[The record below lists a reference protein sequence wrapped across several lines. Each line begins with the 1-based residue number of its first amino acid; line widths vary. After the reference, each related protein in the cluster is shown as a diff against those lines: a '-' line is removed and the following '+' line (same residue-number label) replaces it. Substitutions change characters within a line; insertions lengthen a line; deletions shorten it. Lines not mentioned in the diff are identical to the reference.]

1 MRFLSFLLAGL
12 LALSAADAAQRVP
25 PEQQK
30 LTLPQGQSGRK
41 TIKPQFTPNVV
52 IPRVCPKGTK
62 GIWPNCTRTGSR
74 KCPTG
79 TTGKWPNCKDIA
91 RHCPQGTTG
100 KWPDCKDIA
109 RHCPQGTRGKW
120 PDCKTIVRLCP
131 SGTIGKW
138 PNCRDKPVASCAEK
152 GLIGLWPSCRRPEP
166 RRCPDGSAGAWP
178 ECSTIVEDGGG
189 GGVQCPSGQVRKG
202 KVCAAVTTGG
212 AGGTPP
218 SGAADAAPPR
228 DISPAI
234 AALTA
239 DRPHRPK
246 EILILVAADR
256 ASEIAARIARQYD
269 LSAEPRLLV
278 PLIDGAI
285 VRLRFTGNRS
295 VESVLQAVSAD
306 PDVQLVQPNY
316 DYRASKDKTPP
327 QAAPQYAGEKLRLD
341 EAHRQARGKGV
352 MIAVIDTAIDG
363 AHPELAGAIAGMF
376 DAVGEG
382 PARPEQH
389 GTEIAG
395 ILAAHATLKGVAPDA
410 KLLSVRAFR
419 GGGSDPAL
427 STSFQLLKGIN
438 WAFASGAKIMNMS
451 FAGPMDPLLER
462 IIKNASAKGAI
473 FIAAAGNNGPKG
485 APAYPAAYPEVI
497 AVTATDEKDR
507 LYGKANR
514 GDYVFIAAPGVDI
527 VAPVLKGGYDLS
539 SGTSMAAAHVSGVV
553 ALLLERDGKLDGS
566 GARAILSKSA
576 RKPDPAVTDEAFG
589 AGIVDAAG
597 ALSEDG
603 KEAGLAAPS
612 SASDQSGER

>member
-12 LALSAADAAQRVP
+12 LAVSVADAAQRVP
-25 PEQQK
+25 REQK
-30 LTLPQGQSGRK
+30 LTLPQGQSGGN
-41 TIKPQFTPNVV
+41 TIKPQLTPNA

-74 KCPTG
+74 KCPKG
-79 TTGKWPNCKDIA
+79 TTGKWPDCKDIA

-100 KWPDCKDIA
+100 KWPDCK
-109 RHCPQGTRGKW
+109 
-120 PDCKTIVRLCP
+120 TIVRLCP
-131 SGTIGKW
+131 PGTIGKW

-152 GLIGLWPSCRRPEP
+152 GLIGLWPNCRKPEP
-166 RRCPDGSAGAWP
+166 RRCPDGTEGVWPNCSAVAEDDESGGA
-178 ECSTIVEDGGG
+178 GGTE
-189 GGVQCPSGQVRKG
+189 CPSGQVRKG
-202 KVCAAVTTGG
+202 KICAAVTTGG

-218 SGAADAAPPR
+218 PSSADAAPAQ
-228 DISPAI
+228 DISPTI
-234 AALTA
+234 AALTK
-239 DRPHRPK
+239 DRPHRPR
-246 EILILVAADR
+246 EVLILVAADR

-269 LSAEPRLLV
+269 LSADPRLLV
-278 PLIDGAI
+278 PLLDGAV

-295 VESVLQAVSAD
+295 LESVLQALSAD
-306 PDVQLVQPNY
+306 PDLQLFQP
-316 DYRASKDKTPP
+316 DYEYRTSKKKTRP
-327 QAAPQYAGEKLRLD
+327 QAAPQYAGEKIRLD
-341 EAHRQARGKGV
+341 EAHLVARGDGV

-382 PARPEQH
+382 PAPPEQH

-395 ILAAHATLKGVAPDA
+395 ILVAHSTLKGVAPKA

-419 GGGSDPAL
+419 GGGPEPAL

-438 WAFASGAKIMNMS
+438 WAFSSGAKVMNMS

-462 IIKNASAKGAI
+462 IIKNATAKGAI

-485 APAYPAAYPEVI
+485 APVYPAAYPEVI

-527 VAPVLKGGYDLS
+527 VAPALKGGYDLS

-553 ALLLERDGKLDGS
+553 ALLLERDGKIDGS
-566 GARAILSKSA
+566 GARAILAKSA
-576 RKPDPAVTDEAFG
+576 RKPDPAAAVEAFG
-589 AGIVDAAG
+589 AGIIDAAG

-603 KEAGLAAPS
+603 KEAGLAAPP
-612 SASDQSGER
+612 SAGDQSGER

>member
-1 MRFLSFLLAGL
+1 MRFLSLLLAGL
-12 LALSAADAAQRVP
+12 LAVSAADAAQRVP
-25 PEQQK
+25 REQK
-30 LTLPQGQSGRK
+30 LTHPQGQSGRN
-41 TIKPQFTPNVV
+41 TIKPQLTPNVV
-52 IPRVCPKGTK
+52 IPRACPKGTK

-74 KCPTG
+74 KCPSG

-91 RHCPQGTTG
+91 RHCLQGTT
-100 KWPDCKDIA
+100 
-109 RHCPQGTRGKW
+109 GKW

-152 GLIGLWPSCRRPEP
+152 GLTGLWPNCRKPEP
-166 RRCPDGSAGAWP
+166 RRCPDGTAGAWP
-178 ECSTIVEDGGG
+178 NCSTIVEDSGPGGTE
-189 GGVQCPSGQVRKG
+189 CPSGQVRKG
-202 KVCAAVTTGG
+202 KTCAAVTTGG

-218 SGAADAAPPR
+218 PGVADAAPPQ

-234 AALTA
+234 AALTEG
-239 DRPHRPK
+239 RPHRPK
-246 EILILVAADR
+246 EIIILVAADR
-256 ASEIAARIARQYD
+256 ASEIATRIARQYD

-285 VRLRFTGNRS
+285 VRLSFTGSRS
-295 VESVLQAVSAD
+295 LESVLQAVSAD

-316 DYRASKDKTPP
+316 DYRASKEKSRPKP
-327 QAAPQYAGEKLRLD
+327 APQYAGEKLRLD
-341 EAHRQARGKGV
+341 EAHRQARGKDV
-352 MIAVIDTAIDG
+352 KIAIIDTAIDG
-363 AHPELAGAIAGMF
+363 AHPELVGAIAGMF

-382 PARPEQH
+382 PAPPEQH
-389 GTEIAG
+389 GTGIAG
-395 ILAAHATLKGVAPDA
+395 ILVAHATLKGVAPEA

-438 WAFASGAKIMNMS
+438 WAFSSGAKIMNMS

-514 GDYVFIAAPGVDI
+514 GSYVFIAAPGVDI
-527 VAPVLKGGYDLS
+527 VAPALKGRYDLS

-576 RKPDPAVTDEAFG
+576 RKPDPAAASEAFG

-603 KEAGLAAPS
+603 KEAGLAAPPP
-612 SASDQSGER
+612 ASDQSGER

>member
-1 MRFLSFLLAGL
+1 MRFLSFLLLAGL
-12 LALSAADAAQRVP
+12 LAVSAADAAERVP
-25 PEQQK
+25 REQK

-41 TIKPQFTPNVV
+41 AIKPQLTSNVT
-52 IPRVCPKGTK
+52 PRVCPKGTK
-62 GIWPNCTRTGSR
+62 GIWPNCSRTESR

-79 TTGKWPNCKDIA
+79 TTGKWPNCKVIV

-100 KWPDCKDIA
+100 
-109 RHCPQGTRGKW
+109 RW

-152 GLIGLWPSCRRPEP
+152 GLIGLWPNCRKPEP
-166 RRCPDGSAGAWP
+166 RRCPDGTAGAWP
-178 ECSTIVEDGGG
+178 DCGAIVEDSDPGGTE
-189 GGVQCPSGQVRKG
+189 CPSGQVRKG
-202 KVCAAVTTGG
+202 KTCAAVTTGG
-212 AGGTPP
+212 ASGTPP
-218 SGAADAAPPR
+218 PRAAGAEPPKS
-228 DISPAI
+228 ILPAI
-234 AALTA
+234 AALTQG
-239 DRPHRPK
+239 RPHRPK

-269 LSAEPRLLV
+269 LSADPRLLV

-295 VESVLQAVSAD
+295 LESVLQAVSAD

-316 DYRASKDKTPP
+316 DYRTSKDKTPP

-341 EAHRQARGKGV
+341 QAHGLARGKGV

-395 ILAAHATLKGVAPDA
+395 ILVAHATLKGVAPEA

-419 GGGSDPAL
+419 GGGPDPAL
-427 STSFQLLKGIN
+427 STSFQLLKGIT

-451 FAGPMDPLLER
+451 FAGPVDPLLER
-462 IIKNASAKGAI
+462 IIKNATAKGAI
-473 FIAAAGNNGPKG
+473 FVAAAGNNGPKG
-485 APAYPAAYPEVI
+485 APVYPAAYPEVI

-527 VAPVLKGGYDLS
+527 VAPALKGGYDLS

-553 ALLLERDGKLDGS
+553 ALLLERDAKLDGS
-566 GARAILSKSA
+566 GTRAILSKSA
-576 RKPDPAVTDEAFG
+576 RKPDPAATDEALG

-603 KEAGLAAPS
+603 KEAGLATPP
-612 SASDQSGER
+612 SASDRGER

>member
-12 LALSAADAAQRVP
+12 LAVSAADAAQRVP
-25 PEQQK
+25 REQK
-30 LTLPQGQSGRK
+30 LTLPQGQSGRN
-41 TIKPQFTPNVV
+41 TIKPQLTPNVT
-52 IPRVCPKGTK
+52 PRVCPKGTK

-79 TTGKWPNCKDIA
+79 TTGKWPDCKTIA
-91 RHCPQGTTG
+91 RHCPQGTT
-100 KWPDCKDIA
+100 
-109 RHCPQGTRGKW
+109 GKW

-138 PNCRDKPVASCAEK
+138 PNCRDKPVASCAGK
-152 GLIGLWPSCRRPEP
+152 GMIGIWPNCRKPER
-166 RRCPDGSAGAWP
+166 RRCPEGTAGAWP
-178 ECSTIVEDGGG
+178 NCSAIVEDSGGTG
-189 GGVQCPSGQVRKG
+189 GAECPSGRVRKG
-202 KVCAAVTTGG
+202 KICAAVTTGG
-212 AGGTPP
+212 AGGTSPP
-218 SGAADAAPPR
+218 SSAGGATPQ
-228 DISPAI
+228 DILPAI

-256 ASEIAARIARQYD
+256 ASEIATRIARQYD
-269 LSAEPRLLV
+269 LNADPRLLV

-285 VRLRFTGNRS
+285 VRLSFTGNRS
-295 VESVLQAVSAD
+295 LESVLQAVSAD

-316 DYRASKDKTPP
+316 DYRASKEKTPP
-327 QAAPQYAGEKLRLD
+327 QSAPQYAGKKLRLD
-341 EAHRQARGKGV
+341 EAHRRARGSGV

-382 PARPEQH
+382 PAPPEQH

-395 ILAAHATLKGVAPDA
+395 ILVAHSTLRGVAPEA

-419 GGGSDPAL
+419 GGGPDPAL

-438 WAFASGAKIMNMS
+438 WAFSSGAKIMNMS

-462 IIKNASAKGAI
+462 IIKNATAKGAI

-485 APAYPAAYPEVI
+485 APVYPAAYPEVI

-514 GDYVFIAAPGVDI
+514 GNYVFIAAPGVDI
-527 VAPVLKGGYDLS
+527 VAPALKGGYDLS

-553 ALLLERDGKLDGS
+553 ALLLERDAKLDGS

-576 RKPDPAVTDEAFG
+576 RKPDPAAASEAFG

-603 KEAGLAAPS
+603 KAAGLAAPS
-612 SASDQSGER
+612 ASDQSGGR

>member
-12 LALSAADAAQRVP
+12 LAVSAADAAQRVP
-25 PEQQK
+25 REQK
-30 LTLPQGQSGRK
+30 LTLPQGQLRGK
-41 TIKPQFTPNVV
+41 TVKPKLTPNIVT
-52 IPRVCPKGTK
+52 PRVCPKGTK

-79 TTGKWPNCKDIA
+79 TTGKWPDCKTIA
-91 RHCPQGTTG
+91 RHCPKGTTG
-100 KWPDCKDIA
+100 KWPDCN
-109 RHCPQGTRGKW
+109 
-120 PDCKTIVRLCP
+120 TIVRLCP

-138 PNCRDKPVASCAEK
+138 PKCRDKPVASCAEK
-152 GLIGLWPSCRRPEP
+152 GMIGLWPNCHKPE
-166 RRCPDGSAGAWP
+166 RERCPVGTAGAWP
-178 ECSTIVEDGGG
+178 DCSAIVEDSGPGGTE
-189 GGVQCPSGQVRKG
+189 CPSGQVRKG
-202 KVCAAVTTGG
+202 KTCAAVTTGG
-212 AGGTPP
+212 AGGTSPP
-218 SGAADAAPPR
+218 SSAGGAPPQN
-228 DISPAI
+228 ISPAI

-239 DRPHRPK
+239 DRPHRLK

-269 LSAEPRLLV
+269 LNADPRLLV

-285 VRLRFTGNRS
+285 VRLSFTGNRS
-295 VESVLQAVSAD
+295 LESVLQAVSAD

-327 QAAPQYAGEKLRLD
+327 QSAPQYAGEKLRLD
-341 EAHRQARGKGV
+341 EAHRRARGSGIK
-352 MIAVIDTAIDG
+352 IAVIDTAIDG

-382 PARPEQH
+382 PPSPEQH

-395 ILAAHATLKGVAPDA
+395 ILVAHSTLKGVAPAA

-419 GGGSDPAL
+419 GGGSEPAL

-438 WAFASGAKIMNMS
+438 WAFSSGAKIMNMS

-462 IIKNASAKGAI
+462 IIKNATAKGAI
-473 FIAAAGNNGPKG
+473 VIAAAGNNGPKG
-485 APAYPAAYPEVI
+485 APVYPAAYPEVI

-514 GDYVFIAAPGVDI
+514 GNYVFIAAPGVDI
-527 VAPVLKGGYDLS
+527 VAPALKGGYDLS

-553 ALLLERDGKLDGS
+553 ALLLERDPKLDGS

-576 RKPDPAVTDEAFG
+576 RKPEPAAASEAFG

-603 KEAGLAAPS
+603 KEAGLAAPP
-612 SASDQSGER
+612 SASGQSGGR

>member
-12 LALSAADAAQRVP
+12 IAVSAADAAERVSR
-25 PEQQK
+25 EQK
-30 LTLPQGQSGRK
+30 LTQPQGQSGRN
-41 TIKPQFTPNVV
+41 TIKPQLTPNVT
-52 IPRVCPKGTK
+52 PRVCPKGTK
-62 GIWPNCTRTGSR
+62 GIWPNCSRTGSR

-79 TTGKWPNCKDIA
+79 TTGKWPNCKNIA

-100 KWPDCKDIA
+100 KWPDCKTIV
-109 RHCPQGTRGKW
+109 RLCPQGTTGRW

-152 GLIGLWPSCRRPEP
+152 GLIGLWPNCRKPEP
-166 RRCPDGSAGAWP
+166 RRCPDGTTGAWP
-178 ECSTIVEDGGG
+178 NCSAIVEDSGG
-189 GGVQCPSGQVRKG
+189 GGVECPSGQVRKG
-202 KVCAAVTTGG
+202 KTCAAVTTGG
-212 AGGTPP
+212 SSGTPP
-218 SGAADAAPPR
+218 HRAADAAPPQN
-228 DISPAI
+228 ISPTI
-234 AALTA
+234 AALTQN
-239 DRPHRPK
+239 RPHRPK

-269 LSAEPRLLV
+269 LSADPRLLV

-295 VESVLQAVSAD
+295 LESVLQAVSAD

-316 DYRASKDKTPP
+316 DYRASKKETRP

-341 EAHRQARGKGV
+341 EAHRQAQGKDV

-376 DAVGEG
+376 DAIGDG

-395 ILAAHATLKGVAPDA
+395 ILVAHSTLKGVAPAA

-419 GGGSDPAL
+419 GGGSEPAL

-438 WAFASGAKIMNMS
+438 WAFSSGAKIMNMS

-462 IIKNASAKGAI
+462 IIKNATAKGAI

-485 APAYPAAYPEVI
+485 APVYPAAYPEVI

-527 VAPVLKGGYDLS
+527 VAPALKGGYDLS

-576 RKPDPAVTDEAFG
+576 RKPDPAATDEAFG

-612 SASDQSGER
+612 PASDQGER